1 MELPCRF
8 GKYELIERLA
18 TGGMAEV
25 FLARS
30 FGLQGFQKRLVI
42 KRILPALAKEPRFVS
57 MFIKEAKITAGL
69 THPNIV
75 QIFELGRVS
84 SDHYI
89 AMEFIHGRDL
99 ARITRHLRRTD
110 RSLPY
115 PMAVYII
122 ANLMRGLA
130 YAHSLTDA
138 GGTPLRLVH
147 RDISP
152 HNVLVS
158 FQGEVKLLDFGIA
171 RLASAEEQRRT
182 GLVGGGKYAY
192 MSPEQASGDILDAR
206 SDLFSTGIVL
216 YELLSG
222 TRLFQHPD
230 PEEKLRLVREAVV
243 PDIRERDENIP
254 EALWQILQRLL
265 KRDPDERY
273 TRAERVEEDLWA
285 FLFSKGW
292 RADAAGLSS
301 FMSEL
306 FPDVADSSP
315 ARVDLAGLA
324 NDLGRMDD
332 STEKTGSLQSSQTR
346 SDRSLSSL
354 TRSPPPL
361 KPGERRT
368 VSVIVAELCGLTAL
382 SEVQDP
388 SQIVR
393 HHYQI
398 LRRIRRIVDRYDGFL
413 ESFRDES
420 LVIFFGMHK
429 TRESDLERALSCALR
444 LQHASNLG
452 VSLAVGVHV
461 GEITVG
467 SRSGRSWRYL
477 AHGDT
482 MKLARRLCTEADLSE
497 ILVSPS
503 AVELVEGLYRF
514 SGGPSIRMK
523 GQSRSIEAMS
533 LRRKRRRP
541 DGGSGRWVRRG
552 DEQEVL
558 ADSLRQ
564 LEAGQGG
571 LVTIV
576 GEGGVGKSRLLS
588 EVERLAR
595 SRSVPFFSS
604 RALAYGQDMPLAPFR
619 DLVSSVIGAE
629 PDDTR
634 GKLRSRLK
642 RLSQLRIDNTD
653 RQIIGQLFG
662 FQTRRRFEA
671 HDVRRASAVLVE
683 RLSEDQPVIFAMD
696 DAHNLSPMA
705 AALIAHVVSEVSES
719 PVLFLVAARAPLP
732 PQLSSAQHSIQLAPL
747 TPQQQYQMA
756 TDLLSVQKLAPALA
770 EKLTEAS
777 RGNPQYLSMVL
788 RTLLRDDRLN
798 RDGETAVLQDEL
810 QPLSLPPGMD
820 GLIAARIDHLGEP
833 SRRFLQL
840 AALVGVKFS
849 VSLVAEA
856 CRMEAAAASSI
867 VGRLSQQGLL
877 SLGDDGRAAFTSP
890 LVWEVV
896 RRAIVA
902 NRLRQYHGLIA
913 DGIESLH
920 GEDLGPHRS
929 ALARHCA
936 SSGRLVD
943 AVRHATHIGKQ
954 HHGKN
959 MLDEAAA
966 QYQLAIR
973 WLEDAVAA
981 GLGTATYHML
991 CGPLWLDYGEVCVFQ
1006 GHYDTAARWLLLAQ
1020 EHGADF
1026 GEADLEARA
1035 SLMLGR
1041 MYRDQG
1047 RPEQAKAYLDDS
1059 LRASFAS
1066 TMPAPEGPVAWR
1078 THVAVRALE
1087 LLGKMEQDQGATA
1100 AAAQRFQLA
1109 FRIAGGDD
1117 GLAARAMMGLATRHI
1132 RAGETPEALALL
1144 EDARGRAERSTDR
1157 ILLGRVINAI
1167 GIAHYYAADYD
1178 AALEQFRASVEV
1190 RQGINYRSGV
1200 VINYHNI
1207 GDAYL
1212 RMGDL
1217 GRAWAAFQQ
1226 SRDLAHAMGWKFG
1239 ETMNAPFVA
1248 FIEGLPKEDTGEQDA
1263 GGLDA
1268 LARMRAAAEEI
1279 KALTDIELEVSAQ
1292 WLLGRLLAAH
1302 GKLDA
1307 ARAQLG
1313 GALDT
1318 ATEIDARPLI
1328 RDVTA
1333 SLEALSPME
1342 IEIR

>member
-8 GKYELIERLA
+8 GKYELIEKLA

-42 KRILPALAKEPRFVS
+42 KRILPALANEPRFVS

-99 ARITRHLRRTD
+99 ARITRQLRRTGK
-110 RSLPY
+110 SLPY
-115 PMAVYII
+115 PLAVYVI

-138 GGTPLRLVH
+138 SGTPLRLVH

-171 RLASAEEQRRT
+171 RLATAEEQRRT

-192 MSPEQASGDILDAR
+192 MSPEQASGGALDAR
-206 SDLFSTGIVL
+206 SDLFSAGIVL

-222 TRLFQHPD
+222 SRLFQHPD

-243 PDIRERDENIP
+243 PDIRERNDNVP
-254 EALWQILQRLL
+254 EALWTIVQRLL
-265 KRDPDERY
+265 TRDPDDRY
-273 TRAERVEEDLWA
+273 TRAEHVEEDLWA

-292 RADAAGLSS
+292 RADAAGLSN
-301 FMSEL
+301 FMGDL
-306 FPDVADSSP
+306 FPAVAEASP

-324 NDLGRMDD
+324 DDLGRIDD
-332 STEKTGSLQSSQTR
+332 SSGETGSLQSSRTH
-346 SDRSLSSL
+346 SGSSLSGV
-354 TRSPPPL
+354 TRAPPPL

-368 VSVIVAELCGLTAL
+368 VSVLVAELCGLTAL

-420 LVIFFGMHK
+420 LVIFFGMRK

-444 LQHASNLG
+444 LQNARNLG
-452 VSLAVGVHV
+452 VSLALGVHV

-482 MKLARRLCTEADLSE
+482 MKLARRLCMEANLSE

-503 AVELVEGLYRF
+503 ATELVEGLYRF
-514 SGGPSIRMK
+514 AGGPSFRMK
-523 GQSRSIEAMS
+523 GQETEVESMR

-552 DEQEVL
+552 DELDIL
-558 ADSLRQ
+558 ADGLRRLQ
-564 LEAGQGG
+564 AGQGG
-571 LVTIV
+571 LITIV
-576 GEGGVGKSRLLS
+576 GEGGVGKSRLLG

-604 RALAYGQDMPLAPFR
+604 RALAYGQDTPLAPFR

-629 PDDTR
+629 PDDTK
-634 GKLRSRLK
+634 GKLRTRLK

-662 FQTRRRFEA
+662 FRTRRRFEP
-671 HDVRRASAVLVE
+671 HDVRRASAVLVQ

-696 DAHNLSPMA
+696 DAHNLSPQA
-705 AALIAHVVSEVSES
+705 AALIAHVIAQGADSS
-719 PVLFLVAARAPLP
+719 VLFLISARSPMP
-732 PQLSSAQHSIQLAPL
+732 SPFTSAQHSIQLSPLAPA
-747 TPQQQYQMA
+747 QQYQMA
-756 TDLLSVQKLAPALA
+756 TDLLSVQSLAPALA

-788 RTLLRDDRLN
+788 RSLLRDDRLK
-798 RDGETAVLQDEL
+798 RDGVTALLQDEL

-820 GLIAARIDHLGEP
+820 GLIAARIDQLGEP
-833 SRRFLQL
+833 SRRFLQI
-840 AALVGVKFS
+840 AALVGVDFS

-856 CRMEAAAASSI
+856 CRMEADSVAGVVA
-867 VGRLSQQGLL
+867 RLSQQGLV
-877 SLGDDGRAAFTSP
+877 STGVDGWAAFSSP

-913 DGIESLH
+913 EGIESLH
-920 GEDLGPHRS
+920 VDDLDVHRS

-936 SSGRLVD
+936 AAGRLVD
-943 AVRHATHIGKQ
+943 AVRHAMHIGNQ
-954 HHGKN
+954 HRSKN
-959 MLDEAAA
+959 LLAEAAT
-966 QYQLAIR
+966 QYQLGIR
-973 WLEDAVAA
+973 WLEEAVAA

-1006 GHYDTAARWLLLAQ
+1006 GHFDAAARWLLLAQ
-1020 EHGADF
+1020 EHGSDL
-1026 GEADLEARA
+1026 GETDLEARA

-1047 RPEQAKAYLDDS
+1047 RHEQAKAYLDAA

-1078 THVAVRALE
+1078 THIAVRALE

-1109 FRIAGGDD
+1109 FRIAGDDD
-1117 GLAARAMMGLATRHI
+1117 GLVARAMMGIATRHI
-1132 RAGETPEALALL
+1132 RAGETPEALEIL
-1144 EDARGRAERSTDR
+1144 EGARTRAERTTDR

-1167 GIAHYYAADYD
+1167 GIAHYYAADYE
-1178 AALEQFRASVEV
+1178 AALAQFRASVEV

-1226 SRDLAHAMGWKFG
+1226 SRDLARAMGWTNG

-1248 FIEGLPKEDTGEQDA
+1248 FIEGLPKEDSAELVSDEPA
-1263 GGLDA
+1263 A
-1268 LARMRAAAEEI
+1268 LSRMRAAAEEI
-1279 KALTDIELEVSAQ
+1279 KDLTDIELEVSAQ

-1302 GKLDA
+1302 GEQDA
-1307 ARAQLG
+1307 ARAQLN

-1318 ATEIDARPLI
+1318 AREIDARPLI

-1333 SLEALSPME
+1333 SLEALPSM
-1342 IEIR
+1342 